1 MSLRKSMLK
10 SAATL
15 EWPKYKAL
23 QIENKNNFK
32 CLLVHYDYGHLWGEA
47 KEITMPFI
55 IPLYNIS
62 R

>member
-15 EWPKYKAL
+15 EWPKDKAL

-32 CLLVHYDYGHLWGEA
+32 SLL
-47 KEITMPFI
+47 
-55 IPLYNIS
+55 
-62 R
+62 